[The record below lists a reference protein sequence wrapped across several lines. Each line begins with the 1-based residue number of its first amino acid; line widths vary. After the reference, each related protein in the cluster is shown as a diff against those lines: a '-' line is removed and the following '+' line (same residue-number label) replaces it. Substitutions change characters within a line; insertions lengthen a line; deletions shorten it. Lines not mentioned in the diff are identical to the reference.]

1 MVGRVATVDLIVI
14 IWLILPPGISSDPL
28 GAANAFNDFSPPGL
42 STTGSTGKSPDLSP
56 EEINRAISFAL
67 HLSYQHERVVD
78 SVEISKE
85 IGRYA
90 VPYCRLSAYHVHP
103 FSESSA
109 INKIIFE
116 E

>member
-1 MVGRVATVDLIVI
+1 MI
-14 IWLILPPGISSDPL
+14 IWLILPAGTSSDPL
-28 GAANAFNDFSPPGL
+28 RAASAFRDFSPPGL
-42 STTGSTGKSPDLSP
+42 STTVSTGKTPELSP